1 MNENQKQYHQSQK
14 FIVSLQNK
22 RFPTSTHWG
31 NYQIEVEEGRISA
44 VYPDKSDPY
53 PTPIGQVLMDTLNPD
68 CRIAQPLVRKGY
80 LEKGRDSDGTQRG
93 AEAFVEVAW
102 DDALDLAA
110 DAIQRTRTE
119 YGNEA
124 IYGGSYG
131 WASAGRFHHAQ
142 SQLHR
147 FLNHAGGYTYLKE
160 SYSTAAAEVILPHIL
175 GIDVYT
181 LIFQAPQIADISE
194 HTGLIVC
201 FGGIAMKNTQ
211 VMFSGVGAHSAK
223 GQMNSL
229 KDKNIRMVNVSP
241 VKDDLANEMKA
252 EWWPCRPNSDVAIML
267 GMAHTLVSE
276 ELHDKSFLQK
286 YCHGFEQFL
295 PYLMGKD
302 DGIAKT
308 ADWAEKISGIPADS
322 IRTTARDLVR
332 QRSIVAV
339 SWSLQRSEHGEQSY
353 WMATLLAAL
362 AGHIGLPGGGI
373 AYGYGSVHNIGFS
386 GRYLPNYKMGKLE
399 QGCNPV
405 KSFIPVA
412 RIADMLLKPGECFNY
427 NGESLEYPD
436 IRLIYWAGGNPFH
449 HHQDLNRLR
458 SAWAKPETIIVNEPF
473 WTTTARY
480 ADIVFPCTTSL
491 ERNDIGGSSYDC
503 FLTPMLQAVEPFA
516 GSRSDFDIFSG
527 LSRRLGIDSEFT
539 EGKSEAEWLKS
550 IYNKTRLSAKKA
562 GVSLP
567 DFDSFWTGEA
577 FSVEEQLPA
586 QEFAIEKFRRNP
598 EKNPLN
604 TPSGKIELYS
614 ETIASFNY
622 EDCGG
627 HPKWYEKREWL
638 GSEIAGRFPLH
649 LISNQPKSKLH
660 SQYDHS
666 AVSQK
671 GKTKGRATARLNPV
685 DAEERGVRNGDI
697 VKIYNNRG
705 ACLAGVSVTE
715 NIRPQVVELET
726 GAWYDPFD
734 LSDPISLDV
743 HGNPNVLTQDI
754 GTSQLAQGPTAHSC
768 LVEIEKYVA
777 DLPPIKAFS
786 LPEII

>member
-322 IRTTARDLVR
+322 IRTTAR
-332 QRSIVAV
+332 I
-339 SWSLQRSEHGEQSY
+339 W
-353 WMATLLAAL
+353 
-362 AGHIGLPGGGI
+362 
-373 AYGYGSVHNIGFS
+373 
-386 GRYLPNYKMGKLE
+386 
-399 QGCNPV
+399 
-405 KSFIPVA
+405 
-412 RIADMLLKPGECFNY
+412 
-427 NGESLEYPD
+427 
-436 IRLIYWAGGNPFH
+436 
-449 HHQDLNRLR
+449 
-458 SAWAKPETIIVNEPF
+458 
-473 WTTTARY
+473 
-480 ADIVFPCTTSL
+480 
-491 ERNDIGGSSYDC
+491 
-503 FLTPMLQAVEPFA
+503 
-516 GSRSDFDIFSG
+516 
-527 LSRRLGIDSEFT
+527 
-539 EGKSEAEWLKS
+539 
-550 IYNKTRLSAKKA
+550 
-562 GVSLP
+562 
-567 DFDSFWTGEA
+567 
-577 FSVEEQLPA
+577 
-586 QEFAIEKFRRNP
+586 
-598 EKNPLN
+598 
-604 TPSGKIELYS
+604 
-614 ETIASFNY
+614 
-622 EDCGG
+622 
-627 HPKWYEKREWL
+627 
-638 GSEIAGRFPLH
+638 
-649 LISNQPKSKLH
+649 
-660 SQYDHS
+660 
-666 AVSQK
+666 
-671 GKTKGRATARLNPV
+671 
-685 DAEERGVRNGDI
+685 
-697 VKIYNNRG
+697 
-705 ACLAGVSVTE
+705 
-715 NIRPQVVELET
+715 
-726 GAWYDPFD
+726 
-734 LSDPISLDV
+734 
-743 HGNPNVLTQDI
+743 
-754 GTSQLAQGPTAHSC
+754 
-768 LVEIEKYVA
+768 
-777 DLPPIKAFS
+777 
-786 LPEII
+786 